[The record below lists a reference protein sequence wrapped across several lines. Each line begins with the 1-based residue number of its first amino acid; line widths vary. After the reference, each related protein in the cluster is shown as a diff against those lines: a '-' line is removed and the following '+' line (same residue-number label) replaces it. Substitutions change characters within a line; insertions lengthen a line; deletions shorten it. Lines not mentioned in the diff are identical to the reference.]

1 MTMSVPPPTDNAA
14 AAAAAARGRAFREW
28 VFLVLALLLMAALW
42 ATERYTAYHQ
52 TGVHE
57 RDRLFAQAR
66 SVDDSLQRQLQRL
79 DKLLAVVAD
88 EPVPAAEAAGDS
100 SRRLRRYLS
109 LSPGLRELLR
119 LDAQGRVIEAS
130 QPERV
135 GTSLADSAAFKRTI
149 ERAPSRIAKY
159 GLDAASVFHSF
170 YNECRVIS
178 DDTALTVARLALVDA
193 AKTVI
198 ANALNIMGIAAPERM

>member
-1 MTMSVPPPTDNAA
+1 
-14 AAAAAARGRAFREW
+14 
-28 VFLVLALLLMAALW
+28 MAA
-42 ATERYTAYHQ
+42 
-52 TGVHE
+52 
-57 RDRLFAQAR
+57 FP
-66 SVDDSLQRQLQRL
+66 
-79 DKLLAVVAD
+79 D
-88 EPVPAAEAAGDS
+88 EV
-100 SRRLRRYLS
+100 L
-109 LSPGLRELLR
+109 
-119 LDAQGRVIEAS
+119 
-130 QPERV
+130 
-135 GTSLADSAAFKRTI
+135 SAAI